1 MITITILIT
10 TKIMITIMITI
21 TITITIMITIVI
33 MTMIV
38 IIIIIIIIVT
48 IIIKYTKSGTPGSF
62 KLKALLY
69 RTKGKIYRSLDE
81 NSEGYKYLGIS
92 R

>member
-1 MITITILIT
+1 MTALI
-10 TKIMITIMITI
+10 M
-21 TITITIMITIVI
+21 
-33 MTMIV
+33 
-38 IIIIIIIIVT
+38 
-48 IIIKYTKSGTPGSF
+48 KSGTPGSF

-81 NSEGYKYLGIS
+81 NSEGYKYLGIG